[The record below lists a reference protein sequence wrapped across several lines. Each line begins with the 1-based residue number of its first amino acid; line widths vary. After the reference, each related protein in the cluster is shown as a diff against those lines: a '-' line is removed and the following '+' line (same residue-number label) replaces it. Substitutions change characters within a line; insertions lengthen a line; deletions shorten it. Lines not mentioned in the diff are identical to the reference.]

1 MNEKWTEEDI
11 IQREQAIQRQR
22 EFFSASSDNVKGPEW
37 QDLTPE
43 KQAWVHSEGPER
55 HAKT

>member
-11 IQREQAIQRQR
+11 IQRESSIQRQR
-22 EFFSASSDNVKGPEW
+22 EFFRASSDNVKGPEW

-43 KQAWVHSEGPER
+43 K
-55 HAKT
+55 